1 MVALCK
7 CHKLMMVIDIRHH
20 VSNFQE
26 IQAFEVEMLHSSM

>member
-7 CHKLMMVIDIRHH
+7 CHKLMIVIDICHH

-26 IQAFEVEMLHSSM
+26 IQAFEIEMPHSSM